1 MMADYQQGQI
11 SRRQLLRGLGFAG
24 LGTAALSADLATAVP
39 APPVASVQ
47 SKDVTSRRAAG
58 ADPDPDNAEQ
68 APKWIEANYTKN
80 EYQIPMRD
88 GVRLFTA
95 VYIPKD
101 ASLLR
106 INYPIV
112 LTRTP
117 FSVQPY
123 GVDNYP
129 AALGLSNALARSK
142 YIFVNQDVRG
152 CYMSEGTFLD
162 VRPYNPNKK
171 GTETDE
177 ASDAYDTIDWLIKNI
192 PYTDGKVGVWGDSYP
207 GFYAVEAMLDAHPAL
222 KAVCPQA
229 PVADWFLGDDF
240 HHHGALLLAHLFSFI
255 SSFGLPRPEPATHS
269 ARPDFEYGTPD
280 GYAFY
285 KGIEPLPLAN
295 EKYLKHR
302 VAFWDDCMEHPNYDS
317 FWQARSVPQY
327 VRDIRPAVLL
337 VGGWFDAEDL
347 TGTLNVYKAAAKNNP
362 RGPIRLVIG
371 PWSHGGWSSTEGERL
386 GDVDFASKT
395 SDFYHHN
402 VEFPF
407 FEYYLKGRGE
417 MTLPPVY
424 AFETGTN
431 QWQKYDSWPPKGLTR
446 TSFYLGPRG
455 TVSAQPPTDSKK
467 SFDEY
472 VSDPAKPVPYTDNPT
487 VTIEQGYDHEFVDAD
502 QRLQGRRTDVLVYQ
516 SEILKADMSVAGPV
530 EVSLQVSTTGTDA
543 DWVVKLIDV
552 YPPDMPDELGDYQQL
567 VRGDVMRGR
576 FRNSYAKPEPFT
588 PGKMTKVQFVMDD
601 INHTFQQS
609 HRVMIQ
615 VQSSW
620 FPLVDLNPQKF
631 VDINTAKPSDFQQAR
646 MRVYHSPEPSNVDV
660 LVLAGR

>member
-1 MMADYQQGQI
+1 MGRTVGLRWAYPTRGGFLPARDPQLVKKAREIMADDQQGQI
-11 SRRQLLRGLGFAG
+11 NRRQLLRGLGLAG
-24 LGTAALSADLATAVP
+24 LGAAALRGDLAPAATASP
-39 APPVASVQ
+39 AAEAQ
-47 SKDVTSRRAAG
+47 SNSAARSRPAG
-58 ADPDPDNAEQ
+58 ADPASNDAVE
-68 APKWIEANYTKN
+68 ATKWIEANYTKH
-80 EYQIPMRD
+80 EYRIPMRD
-88 GVRLFTA
+88 GIRLFTV
-95 VYIPKD
+95 VYVPKD

-129 AALGLSNALARSK
+129 AALGPSNQLTRSK
-142 YIFVNQDVRG
+142 YIFVNQDARG

-162 VRPYNPNKK
+162 VRPYNPNKQ

-177 ASDAYDTIDWLIKNI
+177 TSDAYDTINWLIKNI
-192 PYTDGKVGVWGDSYP
+192 PYSDGKVGIWGDSYP

-255 SSFGLPRPEPATHS
+255 SLFGLPRPRPTTQS
-269 ARPDFEYGTPD
+269 APPEFEYGTPD

-302 VAFWDDCMEHPNYDS
+302 VAFWDAVMEHPNYDS

-347 TGTLNVYKAAAKNNP
+347 SGTLGVYKAAAKNNP

-371 PWSHGGWSSTEGERL
+371 PWLHGGWSSTEGERL
-386 GDVDFASKT
+386 GDVHFASKT
-395 SDFYHHN
+395 SDFYHKN

-417 MTLPPVY
+417 MDVAARVCIRDRHEPV
-424 AFETGTN
+424 
-431 QWQKYDSWPPKGLTR
+431 
-446 TSFYLGPRG
+446 
-455 TVSAQPPTDSKK
+455 
-467 SFDEY
+467 
-472 VSDPAKPVPYTDNPT
+472 AK
-487 VTIEQGYDHEFVDAD
+487 I
-502 QRLQGRRTDVLVYQ
+502 
-516 SEILKADMSVAGPV
+516 
-530 EVSLQVSTTGTDA
+530 
-543 DWVVKLIDV
+543 
-552 YPPDMPDELGDYQQL
+552 
-567 VRGDVMRGR
+567 
-576 FRNSYAKPEPFT
+576 
-588 PGKMTKVQFVMDD
+588 
-601 INHTFQQS
+601 
-609 HRVMIQ
+609 
-615 VQSSW
+615 
-620 FPLVDLNPQKF
+620 
-631 VDINTAKPSDFQQAR
+631 
-646 MRVYHSPEPSNVDV
+646 
-660 LVLAGR
+660 